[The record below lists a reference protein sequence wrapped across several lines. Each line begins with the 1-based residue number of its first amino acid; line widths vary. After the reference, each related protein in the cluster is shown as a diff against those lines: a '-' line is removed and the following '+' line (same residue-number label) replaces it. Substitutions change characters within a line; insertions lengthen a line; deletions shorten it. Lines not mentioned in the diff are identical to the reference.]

1 MDDLSAVS
9 LILILAVLLI
19 LDAIVYGFG
28 TAVRMLRPQ
37 AEEDENEEGSEQG
50 ASREREQKLRARRQK
65 ILSSVMRNQA
75 DYADTIQLVTACVN
89 MVVGAVY
96 GIAVSRFL
104 LVRME
109 QFFPSG
115 LQEGW
120 AYALSLI
127 LSWYEQKAVAVL
139 LTLLHLGI
147 KGIRLGPTLPAFVTP
162 AVLDVL
168 VKTFDIKPITTPDED
183 LKAILG

>member
-127 LSWYEQKAVAVL
+127 LSCADDRCSSFDKNRQRN
-139 LTLLHLGI
+139 G
-147 KGIRLGPTLPAFVTP
+147 KGNFVSVRHSENAGSGRCDGGRDP
-162 AVLDVL
+162 LDA
-168 VKTFDIKPITTPDED
+168 E
-183 LKAILG
+183 

>member
-96 GIAVSRFL
+96 GIADIIIICMAWR
-104 LVRME
+104 
-109 QFFPSG
+109 
-115 LQEGW
+115 
-120 AYALSLI
+120 A
-127 LSWYEQKAVAVL
+127 
-139 LTLLHLGI
+139 
-147 KGIRLGPTLPAFVTP
+147 
-162 AVLDVL
+162 L
-168 VKTFDIKPITTPDED
+168 VKSHGNGGTKI
-183 LKAILG
+183 

>member
-37 AEEDENEEGSEQG
+37 VEEDENEEGSEQG

-75 DYADTIQLVTACVN
+75 DYADTIQLVTACVRQL
-89 MVVGAVY
+89 Y
-96 GIAVSRFL
+96 D
-104 LVRME
+104 
-109 QFFPSG
+109 
-115 LQEGW
+115 
-120 AYALSLI
+120 
-127 LSWYEQKAVAVL
+127 AVAL
-139 LTLLHLGI
+139 
-147 KGIRLGPTLPAFVTP
+147 KRLG
-162 AVLDVL
+162 
-168 VKTFDIKPITTPDED
+168 
-183 LKAILG
+183 